1 MPNESVQLKILQAEL
16 EATQKQIDK
25 YDQFSMTTRTWAV
38 TLWVASLGW
47 AFQGHRPEILIL
59 SIALLFIFWS
69 LDAINKSFRRDYK
82 DRRNAVGAIL
92 AQLFH
97 EKQFEQNVSAPQFP
111 EHDPWNILAS
121 FFAVHMALPYALLT
135 VVSLVLYFAFPV

>member
-1 MPNESVQLKILQAEL
+1 MLNESVQLKILQAEL

-47 AFQGHRPEILIL
+47 AFQGHRAEILLL

-82 DRRNAVGAIL
+82 ERRHTVGGLL
-92 AQLFH
+92 ARLF
-97 EKQFEQNVSAPQFP
+97 QEQSLTANTSAPQFP
-111 EHDPWNILAS
+111 EHNPWKILTS

-135 VVSLVLYFAFPV
+135 VVSLVLYFAFPI